1 MAGPQCGKSCL
12 VTRLRFNEFVEVED
26 PTIRKSDLLLLPVP
40 LCSPGDSHEV
50 TCGGGGGGAEDD
62 HVHTLTVNDKQ
73 YTLKIR
79 DISGDLALYS
89 EFYPNV
95 LLHSPLCVG
104 TATALVVR

>member
-1 MAGPQCGKSCL
+1 M
-12 VTRLRFNEFVEVED
+12 
-26 PTIRKSDLLLLPVP
+26 
-40 LCSPGDSHEV
+40 
-50 TCGGGGGGAEDD
+50 TCGVGGGGAEDD

-95 LLHSPLCVG
+95 LPHSPIIVWCRLG
-104 TATALVVR
+104 RWWFAKP

>member
-1 MAGPQCGKSCL
+1 
-12 VTRLRFNEFVEVED
+12 
-26 PTIRKSDLLLLPVP
+26 
-40 LCSPGDSHEV
+40 V

-62 HVHTLTVNDKQ
+62 HIHTLTVNDKQ

-95 LLHSPLCVG
+95 LHSPLCVWER
-104 TATALVVR
+104 LVQRWWFAKPWPYP

>member
-1 MAGPQCGKSCL
+1 VA
-12 VTRLRFNEFVEVED
+12 
-26 PTIRKSDLLLLPVP
+26 
-40 LCSPGDSHEV
+40 
-50 TCGGGGGGAEDD
+50 CGGGGGGAEDD

-95 LLHSPLCVG
+95 LLHPSRLWDLLQRWWFAKP
-104 TATALVVR
+104 